1 MPRKTVRKRPAA
13 PLVQEQPGNLIRLST
28 ETRENI
34 KLEKTLESLPTSCTI
49 QIVCTPNA
57 DPETVEIKAEDI
69 HHRTLDNAKL
79 GQGQFGI
86 VEKLTVRS
94 SNGNS
99 KIIACKRIPIQSGL
113 HNFYQNKSCLQD
125 KEVAKKS
132 KNCRYTVDFYDCLY
146 YNSSIWILMEVMDT
160 SLDKFYMANIGST
173 NPQAITENFLKRL
186 IESTLEG
193 LSYLRSI
200 QVIHRDIKPSNI
212 LLNKN
217 GQIKLCDFGVAGELC
232 NSIAKT
238 GMVGCQLYFAP
249 EKFDIR
255 TENGYGVETD
265 VWSMGISLVEV
276 INGRF
281 PYRDTPNQ
289 FDLLVAIKDNPSPQ
303 IDADKLDSYSQ
314 HLINFVNACL
324 TKEPTKRP
332 KYDKLKSMEFY
343 QEIQNVDESSL
354 QIFIETVF
362 GNLS

>member
-1 MPRKTVRKRPAA
+1 MPRKRPAA
-13 PLVQEQPGNLIRLST
+13 PLIQQQPANLTRLST
-28 ETRENI
+28 ETKNEI
-34 KLEKTLESLPTSCTI
+34 KLQETFDSIPTSCTI

-57 DPETVEIKAEDI
+57 DPEKVEIKAEDI
-69 HHRTLDNAKL
+69 HKQTLENVKL

-86 VEKLTVRS
+86 VEKLTVLS
-94 SNGNS
+94 GNGNS
-99 KIIACKRIPIQSGL
+99 KVIACKRIPIQSGL
-113 HNFYQNKSCLQD
+113 QNYYQNKSCLQD

-146 YNSSIWILMEVMDT
+146 YNCCIWILMEVMDT
-160 SLDKFYMANIGST
+160 SLDKFYISNIESS

-193 LSYLRSI
+193 LSYLHSI

-212 LLNKN
+212 LLNKD

-249 EKFDIR
+249 EKFNL
-255 TENGYGVETD
+255 TQNGYGVETD

-276 INGRF
+276 INGKF

-289 FDLLVAIKDNPSPQ
+289 FDLLVAIKDNPSPKV
-303 IDADKLDSYSQ
+303 DADKLSLYSED
-314 HLINFVNACL
+314 LIEFVNACL
-324 TKEPTKRP
+324 TKEPRQRP
-332 KYDKLKSMEFY
+332 KYDKLKSMRFY
-343 QEIQNVDESSL
+343 QGIKDVDESSL
-354 QIFIETVF
+354 QVFIETVF
-362 GNLS
+362 ANLK

>member
-132 KNCRYTVDFYDCLY
+132 KNCRYTGWYPRNHADVEMGGQFWAF
-146 YNSSIWILMEVMDT
+146 SGFKQGW
-160 SLDKFYMANIGST
+160 G
-173 NPQAITENFLKRL
+173 RL
-186 IESTLEG
+186 
-193 LSYLRSI
+193 R
-200 QVIHRDIKPSNI
+200 
-212 LLNKN
+212 
-217 GQIKLCDFGVAGELC
+217 
-232 NSIAKT
+232 
-238 GMVGCQLYFAP
+238 
-249 EKFDIR
+249 
-255 TENGYGVETD
+255 
-265 VWSMGISLVEV
+265 
-276 INGRF
+276 
-281 PYRDTPNQ
+281 YR
-289 FDLLVAIKDNPSPQ
+289 
-303 IDADKLDSYSQ
+303 
-314 HLINFVNACL
+314 HL
-324 TKEPTKRP
+324 T
-332 KYDKLKSMEFY
+332 
-343 QEIQNVDESSL
+343 
-354 QIFIETVF
+354 
-362 GNLS
+362 